1 MRLAHAKRRDANE
14 KAIVAE
20 LRHMGIS
27 VMFSDEVDII
37 CGWRGQ
43 NFMFEIKD
51 KDKLFLKD
59 GVTFRKG
66 AIKPSQSDLRRRWQ
80 GQYDIVWSV
89 DQILTKMGI
98 TE

>member
-20 LRHMGIS
+20 LRKMGIS
-27 VMFSDEVDII
+27 VMYGDECDII

-43 NFMFEIKD
+43 NFLFEIKD
-51 KDKLFLKD
+51 HDKLFLKD

-66 AIKPSQSDLRRRWQ
+66 AIKPSQSKLRKTWQ
-80 GQYDIVWSV
+80 GQYDIVWSTEM
-89 DQILTKMGI
+89 ILQRIGI
-98 TE
+98 